1 MQTEKCNKSDLTV
14 QVRSKRRPR
23 FKAGSEL
30 SGKVNLVAIDFNE
43 EITEEM
49 EMVELKLQL
58 TSESC
63 GSADS
68 NECKMES

>member
-1 MQTEKCNKSDLTV
+1 MQTENCNKSDLTV
-14 QVRSKRRPR
+14 QVRSKRNPR

-30 SGKVNLVAIDFNE
+30 SGKVNLVAVDFNE
-43 EITEEM
+43 EINDEM
-49 EMVELKLQL
+49 ELIEVKLQL

-68 NECKMES
+68 CEC